1 MFPCFLPEQQRD
13 QRPQLATTA
22 TVHGHA
28 GARGFNDENS
38 QNVPPHY
45 HSRAN
50 NSTMGWDKSHGRPS
64 ARFTRPSLTRRQRR
78 EQKKRWEQE
87 KQAKSE
93 KRKIKLEFILQDM
106 QQAFLKTPK
115 ERKERRERKLNR
127 DSNGQR
133 Y

>member
-1 MFPCFLPEQQRD
+1 MFLEEFYSKLQRLPPGPIHTTVENNDESINGNHLAAMFPCFLPEQQRD

-50 NSTMGWDKSHGRPS
+50 NSTMGWDKSHGLLQQG
-64 ARFTRPSLTRRQRR
+64 SLDHLSLEDKEENKRRDGSKKNRQKVRR
-78 EQKKRWEQE
+78 EK
-87 KQAKSE
+87 
-93 KRKIKLEFILQDM
+93 
-106 QQAFLKTPK
+106 
-115 ERKERRERKLNR
+115 
-127 DSNGQR
+127 
-133 Y
+133 